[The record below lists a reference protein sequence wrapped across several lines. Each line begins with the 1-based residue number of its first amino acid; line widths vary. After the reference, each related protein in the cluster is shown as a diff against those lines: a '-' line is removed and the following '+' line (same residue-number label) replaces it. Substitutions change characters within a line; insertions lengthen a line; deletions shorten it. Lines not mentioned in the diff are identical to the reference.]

1 MAMSEYVLP
10 SISPLTS
17 CWSSTGRARP
27 LPAGRELALAPHQH
41 HRLAKRVAGA
51 VERGAAGHRRLVVLR
66 PGKAVAH
73 PLAILVEVVG
83 LAAEAAL
90 LGAHAHDVERVVH
103 ERGRVAGRGGRA
115 LLVLGRPLGDRR
127 VGVVGPE

>member
-27 LPAGRELALAPHQH
+27 LPDGLELALAHHQH
-41 HRLAKRVAGA
+41 HRLAEGGA
-51 VERGAAGHRRLVVLR
+51 VAVEGGAAGHRRLVVLH
-66 PGKAVAH
+66 PGEAVAH
-73 PLAILVEVVG
+73 PLAVLLEVVG

-90 LGAHAHDVERVVH
+90 LHAGAHDVERIVH
-103 ERGRVAGRGGRA
+103 ERGRVAGRGGGA
-115 LLVLGRPLGDRR
+115 LLVLGHPLGDR
-127 VGVVGPE
+127 GV